1 MNDFKRLNELAKE
14 QKKKLNAIYKNF
26 ITDFDEMTTLSKNV
40 RELLKENCFFDSLTL
55 DQEISSDNEQTT
67 KMLWKTST

>member
-1 MNDFKRLNELAKE
+1 
-14 QKKKLNAIYKNF
+14 
-26 ITDFDEMTTLSKNV
+26 MTTLSKNI

-55 DQEISSDNEQTT
+55 DQKISSDNEQTT

>member
-1 MNDFKRLNELAKE
+1 
-14 QKKKLNAIYKNF
+14 
-26 ITDFDEMTTLSKNV
+26 MTTLSKNV